1 MARGSG
7 GGGFCGWYADSGSC
21 FAKKEATRGM
31 RGGGLRR
38 LTELTVP

>member
-1 MARGSG
+1 MVEVFVG
-7 GGGFCGWYADSGSC
+7 GADSGSC